1 MHICAM
7 VHIDGT
13 ARERACFDIEEVQ
26 LKTKISAPSPLLPVA
41 IETVSSHAFEL
52 LHNGQEVLAAFL
64 DVALLFFQLL
74 LLVEHFLLHKNDGRH
89 HVIVVLP
96 CCNAWLR
103 LNWTAVM
110 QMYVSPQR

>member
-1 MHICAM
+1 M

-13 ARERACFDIEEVQ
+13 ARERALT
-26 LKTKISAPSPLLPVA
+26 LKKCDGKQKNSAPSPLLLVA

-74 LLVEHFLLHKNDGRH
+74 LLMEHFLLQRMDGKSLH
-89 HVIVVLP
+89 Y
-96 CCNAWLR
+96 CCAAILESMAKSELYLYDAN
-103 LNWTAVM
+103 
-110 QMYVSPQR
+110 VSLTRELIDGDG